1 MQFKYATY
9 FPLFRQFCDTRKKT
23 RIYGIL
29 DSGFNILPGGEED
42 QHFEGSRYYMTQA
55 KRYGRLYNPKYSRLS
70 PSGWSG
76 RMTLNKTNPYCTDH
90 DTCSPF

>member
-1 MQFKYATY
+1 MLHIFPFFANFVTREKPPDIRY
-9 FPLFRQFCDTRKKT
+9 FGL
-23 RIYGIL
+23 GVHIL
-29 DSGFNILPGGEED
+29 QGGEED

-70 PSGWSG
+70 PSGWSR